1 MYSEGPIQLSVNMDD
16 HFVGMLLI
24 GIIFPSDLY
33 QGFLWHL
40 SIDMIA
46 AEWMYHPYHFEMY
59 QS

>member
-40 SIDMIA
+40 SIDKKFKLSTVA
-46 AEWMYHPYHFEMY
+46 
-59 QS
+59 

>member
-33 QGFLWHL
+33 PGFLWHL
-40 SIDMIA
+40 SIDKKFKLSTVA
-46 AEWMYHPYHFEMY
+46 
-59 QS
+59 